1 MRAGALTEG
10 GGHRLQHAHP
20 LHSGVLGGVY
30 SDINS
35 MPLKTGARG
44 AVQTSGTDYKDGQD
58 STPKFQ
64 NSSPDG
70 VESIG
75 GIIGVPHKCI
85 KVRGDAVRTLEEE
98 EEEEEEREMLEQVL
112 ALSLTSLAEEERRRR
127 AREQEAEACFDG
139 VFAAHASASPWAA
152 AFNPS
157 PSEPLSLPQA
167 CYYDYSLATNCS
179 TSSPSC
185 AVSTSSRTVSHETT
199 AAVAAAVSGMHD
211 ASMFIILCISNM
223 QQGSRQDGCVSTE
236 VGSICLAT

>member
-1 MRAGALTEG
+1 
-10 GGHRLQHAHP
+10 
-20 LHSGVLGGVY
+20 
-30 SDINS
+30 
-35 MPLKTGARG
+35 
-44 AVQTSGTDYKDGQD
+44 
-58 STPKFQ
+58 
-64 NSSPDG
+64 
-70 VESIG
+70 
-75 GIIGVPHKCI
+75 
-85 KVRGDAVRTLEEE
+85 
-98 EEEEEEREMLEQVL
+98 MLEQVL

-157 PSEPLSLPQA
+157 PSEPLFLPQA

-179 TSSPSC
+179 TPASASSPSC